1 MIISGGGVVGSV
13 RCSCRLEQTEK
24 SWATS
29 SLTARHFS
37 LSLSELFRCLF
48 QTDRRR
54 DLCALAEVGQHGR
67 GGIHFL
73 ISRPTAYFRSLIL
86 RRAASYTTPGS
97 ISIIHPAKLQY
108 STVQYR
114 VMAEKSLNRTERL
127 YYLSIC
133 VLMSGGISR
142 HFTRVSNQFTGAF
155 WGWKDW
161 PRIFFLLSVTLG
173 RVKRAMSMTQGKG
186 EGSSLSI
193 EEMCKNEQSAVT
205 QKEIRDLCLGG
216 G

>member
-161 PRIFFLLSVTLG
+161 PRILFLLS
-173 RVKRAMSMTQGKG
+173 
-186 EGSSLSI
+186 SL
-193 EEMCKNEQSAVT
+193 CDTGQSETRNVDDT
-205 QKEIRDLCLGG
+205 RERRGFFSVDRRNVQK
-216 G
+216 